1 MAKNTDKAVKASV
14 AASKAAS
21 TTEVKEVAVATPSTT
36 VESEASKA
44 YDINYVVSLIK
55 SIRDIN
61 TSLKEN
67 EAYSDVPRI
76 SINVTFGKV
85 SAKKAT
91 KTDAA
96 VLGNFGYDISLR
108 SNRGKDW
115 YIVASVKGVSLDGI
129 AVKVTMAKDGKCKL
143 SKIETSRD
151 YEEDSK
157 ALRNGV
163 ASDVFSYMKTKG
175 LTSKDYDALIKD
187 YATRLEARITWT
199 NEEMAKA
206 TAKATAA
213 ESTAVS
219 A

>member
-1 MAKNTDKAVKASV
+1 MAKNTNKAVNASV
-14 AASKAAS
+14 AASQAAS
-21 TTEVKEVAVATPSTT
+21 TTEVKATATT
-36 VESEASKA
+36 VAAEASKA
-44 YDINYVVSLIK
+44 YDIAYVVSLIK
-55 SIRDIN
+55 QIKDIN
-61 TSLKEN
+61 TSLKDN

-76 SINVTFGKV
+76 SISVTFGKV

-96 VLGNFGYDISLR
+96 VLGNFGYDISIR

-129 AVKVTMAKDGKCKL
+129 AVKVTMANDGKCKL
-143 SKIETSRD
+143 SKIEASRD

-199 NEEMAKA
+199 NEEMTKA
-206 TAKATAA
+206 MNKEAA

>member
-1 MAKNTDKAVKASV
+1 MAKNTNKAVNASV

-21 TTEVKEVAVATPSTT
+21 TSEVKAVATTATT
-36 VESEASKA
+36 VAAEASKA
-44 YDINYVVSLIK
+44 YDIAYVVSLIK
-55 SIRDIN
+55 QIKDIN
-61 TSLKEN
+61 TSLKDN

-143 SKIETSRD
+143 SKLESSRS

-175 LTSKDYDALIKD
+175 LTSKDFDSLVKD

-199 NEEMAKA
+199 KEAMAKA
-206 TAKATAA
+206 TTAA
-213 ESTAVS
+213 SPASTAVS

>member
-1 MAKNTDKAVKASV
+1 MANNTNKAATASV

-21 TTEVKEVAVATPSTT
+21 TSEVKAVATT
-36 VESEASKA
+36 VAAEASKA
-44 YDINYVVSLIK
+44 YDMAYVVTLFKQIK
-55 SIRDIN
+55 DIN
-61 TSLKEN
+61 ASLKEN

-91 KTDAA
+91 KTEAA

-143 SKIETSRD
+143 SKIEASRD
-151 YEEDSK
+151 YEETSTT
-157 ALRNGV
+157 LRNGV
-163 ASDVFSYMKTKG
+163 ASDVFTYMKAKG

-199 NEEMAKA
+199 KEEMAKA
-206 TAKATAA
+206 TAAA
-213 ESTAVS
+213 SPAATAVS

>member
-1 MAKNTDKAVKASV
+1 MANNTQTTKTSV

-21 TTEVKEVAVATPSTT
+21 TTEVKATATAATVAA
-36 VESEASKA
+36 EASKA
-44 YDINYVVSLIK
+44 YDIAYVVSLIK
-55 SIRDIN
+55 QIKDIN
-61 TSLKEN
+61 TSLKDN

-115 YIVASVKGVSLDGI
+115 FIVASVKGVSLDGI

-143 SKIETSRD
+143 SKIEASRD

-199 NEEMAKA
+199 NEEMTKA
-206 TAKATAA
+206 MNKEAAA

>member
-1 MAKNTDKAVKASV
+1 MANNTKSTNASV

-21 TTEVKEVAVATPSTT
+21 TTEVKATATATT
-36 VESEASKA
+36 VAAEASKA
-44 YDINYVVSLIK
+44 YDIAYVVSLIK
-55 SIRDIN
+55 QIKDIN

-67 EAYSDVPRI
+67 EAYEDIDRI
-76 SINVTFGKV
+76 STSVTFGKV

-91 KTDAA
+91 KSDAA
-96 VLGNFGYDISLR
+96 ILGNFGYAISV
-108 SNRGKDW
+108 KCIKKEW
-115 YIVASVKGVSLDGI
+115 FIVASVQGVSLDGI
-129 AVKVTMAKDGKCKL
+129 SVKVTKDKEGKCKL
-143 SKIETSRD
+143 SKIESSRD

-175 LTSKDYDALIKD
+175 LTSKDFDSLVKD
-187 YATRLEARITWT
+187 YATRLEARISWT

-206 TAKATAA
+206 MNNAA
-213 ESTAVS
+213 ASPASTAVS

>member
-1 MAKNTDKAVKASV
+1 MANNTKSTNASV
-14 AASKAAS
+14 AVTAAS
-21 TTEVKEVAVATPSTT
+21 TSEVKVAEATT
-36 VESEASKA
+36 VAEEASKA
-44 YDINYVVSLIK
+44 YDIAYVVSLIK
-55 SIRDIN
+55 QIKDIN
-61 TSLKEN
+61 TSLKDN

-76 SINVTFGKV
+76 SISVTFGKV

-143 SKIETSRD
+143 SKIESSRD

-157 ALRNGV
+157 ALRNSV
-163 ASDVFSYMKTKG
+163 STDVFTYMKTKG

-199 NEEMAKA
+199 NEEMTKA
-206 TAKATAA
+206 TAAA

>member
-1 MAKNTDKAVKASV
+1 MANNTKSPNASV

-21 TTEVKEVAVATPSTT
+21 TTEVKEVAAVATPSTT
-36 VESEASKA
+36 VAAEASKA
-44 YDINYVVSLIK
+44 YDIAYVVSLIK
-55 SIRDIN
+55 RIRDIN
-61 TSLKEN
+61 TEIKEN
-67 EAYSDVPRI
+67 DVYSDVPRI
-76 SINVTFGKV
+76 SISVTFGKV

-91 KTDAA
+91 KTEAA

-129 AVKVTMAKDGKCKL
+129 AVKVTKDKAGKCKL
-143 SKIETSRD
+143 SKIEASRD

-199 NEEMAKA
+199 NEEMTKA
-206 TAKATAA
+206 MNKEAA

>member
-1 MAKNTDKAVKASV
+1 MAENTNKAAKASV

-21 TTEVKEVAVATPSTT
+21 TTEVKATATT
-36 VESEASKA
+36 VAAEASKA
-44 YDINYVVSLIK
+44 YDIAYVVSLIK
-55 SIRDIN
+55 DIKN
-61 TSLKEN
+61 INASLKEN
-67 EAYSDVPRI
+67 DSFADIARI
-76 SINVTFGKV
+76 STSVTFGKV

-91 KTDAA
+91 KSDAA
-96 VLGNFGYDISLR
+96 VLGNFGYSISV
-108 SNRGKDW
+108 KCIKKEW
-115 YIVASVKGVSLDGI
+115 FIVASVNGVSLDGI
-129 AVKVTMAKDGKCKL
+129 AVKVTKDKDGKCKL
-143 SKIETSRD
+143 SKIESSRD

-206 TAKATAA
+206 MNKEAAA

>member
-1 MAKNTDKAVKASV
+1 MANNTKSTIASV
-14 AASKAAS
+14 AATTAAS
-21 TTEVKEVAVATPSTT
+21 TSEIKAVATPSTT
-36 VESEASKA
+36 VATEASKA
-44 YDINYVVSLIK
+44 YDIAYVVSLIK
-55 SIRDIN
+55 QIKDIN
-61 TSLKEN
+61 TSLKDN

-96 VLGNFGYDISLR
+96 VLGNFGYAVSVKCI
-108 SNRGKDW
+108 KKEW
-115 YIVASVKGVSLDGI
+115 FIVASVNGVSLDGI
-129 AVKVTMAKDGKCKL
+129 SVKVTKDKEGKCKL
-143 SKIETSRD
+143 SKIESSRD

-206 TAKATAA
+206 TEKATAA

>member
-1 MAKNTDKAVKASV
+1 MAKNTNKAATASV

-21 TTEVKEVAVATPSTT
+21 TTEVKATATATT
-36 VESEASKA
+36 VAAESSKA
-44 YDINYVVSLIK
+44 YDIAYVVSLIK
-55 SIRDIN
+55 QIKDIN

-67 EAYSDVPRI
+67 EAYEDIDRI
-76 SINVTFGKV
+76 STSVTFGKV

-91 KTDAA
+91 KSDAA
-96 VLGNFGYDISLR
+96 ILGNFGYSISV
-108 SNRGKDW
+108 KCIKKEW
-115 YIVASVKGVSLDGI
+115 FIVASVNGVSLDGI
-129 AVKVTMAKDGKCKL
+129 AVKVTKDKEGKCKL
-143 SKIETSRD
+143 SKIESSRD

-175 LTSKDYDALIKD
+175 LTSKDFDSLVKD

-199 NEEMAKA
+199 KAEMAKA
-206 TAKATAA
+206 MNKEAAA